1 MSYRFMRMMIFFDLP
16 TDTIKD
22 RREYARFRK
31 YLIKSGFVMM
41 QESVYCKLILNQ
53 SAVRPAADGIRK
65 NRPPKGLVQMLC
77 VTEKQYAI
85 YCGRRRERRAHNRR
99 KVCGTMMLAHPLLQS
114 PIEFKENRVPVLI
127 VENGQ
132 LFRRLIGDLLAQE
145 NGEPGEFALSENAG
159 LTDREKRADDAES
172 PFSGTGRTAYSD

>member
-31 YLIKSGFVMM
+31 YLIKNGFVMM

-53 SAVRPAADGIRK
+53 SAVRPATDGIRK

-77 VTEKQYAI
+77 VTEKQYAGMEYI
-85 YCGRRRERRAHNRR
+85 VGVGESDVLTTDER
-99 KVCGTMMLAHPLLQS
+99 
-114 PIEFKENRVPVLI
+114 F
-127 VENGQ
+127 VE
-132 LFRRLIGDLLAQE
+132 L
-145 NGEPGEFALSENAG
+145 
-159 LTDREKRADDAES
+159 
-172 PFSGTGRTAYSD
+172 

>member
-65 NRPPKGLVQMLC
+65 NRPLPIGNGRFF
-77 VTEKQYAI
+77 
-85 YCGRRRERRAHNRR
+85 YCIQ
-99 KVCGTMMLAHPLLQS
+99 LA
-114 PIEFKENRVPVLI
+114 FC
-127 VENGQ
+127 
-132 LFRRLIGDLLAQE
+132 RRLRLSSTTAESTHTQ
-145 NGEPGEFALSENAG
+145 PSALSGVSFSWNTKMPTSVATTG
-159 LTDREKRADDAES
+159 SNDARMDALPVSS
-172 PFSGTGRTAYSD
+172 PVRPKV

>member
-65 NRPPKGLVQMLC
+65 NRPPKGLVQILLLLC
-77 VTEKQYAI
+77 
-85 YCGRRRERRAHNRR
+85 
-99 KVCGTMMLAHPLLQS
+99 L
-114 PIEFKENRVPVLI
+114 RVV
-127 VENGQ
+127 
-132 LFRRLIGDLLAQE
+132 
-145 NGEPGEFALSENAG
+145 
-159 LTDREKRADDAES
+159 
-172 PFSGTGRTAYSD
+172 

>member
-31 YLIKSGFVMM
+31 YLIKNGFVMM

-65 NRPPKGLVQMLC
+65 NRPPKGLVQMPFVPRVLLFTIILRNC
-77 VTEKQYAI
+77 GNGFYRAAVCLRRTE
-85 YCGRRRERRAHNRR
+85 
-99 KVCGTMMLAHPLLQS
+99 
-114 PIEFKENRVPVLI
+114 
-127 VENGQ
+127 
-132 LFRRLIGDLLAQE
+132 
-145 NGEPGEFALSENAG
+145 G
-159 LTDREKRADDAES
+159 LMI
-172 PFSGTGRTAYSD
+172 